1 MRIIEEKQE
10 KRENVITAVMDKCC
24 RTEYPSGLLIL
35 YAIGTDDSLP
45 TERIRIDKWTD
56 IHSGDIDDVFTKKL
70 LRSAYPSVE
79 EFCKKY
85 SNTAA
90 WMIKFRDGM
99 TVSGRTEA
107 IVRIRT
113 EKERKEVVKILMKI
127 EDRTYRFH
135 DYPKHAVSYLTEKE
149 KVSLKSA
156 VRILDRLSVH
166 KDILDEFCGCVYSGE
181 YIQCADPVS
190 AGGYTAERL
199 MKELGL
205 RPAGAYN
212 TLADILKDQDG
223 TFNQIK
229 KGIRRK

>member
-35 YAIGTDDSLP
+35 YAIGTDDGLP

-70 LRSAYPSVE
+70 LRLAYPTVE

-90 WMIKFRDGM
+90 WMIKFHDGM
-99 TVSGRTEA
+99 TVTGWTGA

-113 EKERKEVVKILMKI
+113 EKERKEIIKMLMKI
-127 EDRTYRFH
+127 EDGTYRFH
-135 DYPKHAVSYLTEKE
+135 SYPEYAVSYLTEKE
-149 KVSLKSA
+149 NISLKSA
-156 VRILDRLSVH
+156 VRILDRLSIH
-166 KDILDEFCGCVYSGE
+166 KDILDEFCGCVRSGE
-181 YIQCADPVS
+181 YIPCADPVS
-190 AGGYTAERL
+190 AGGYTAEKL

-205 RPAGAYN
+205 HPAGAYN
-212 TLADILKDQDG
+212 MLADMLEDQDG
-223 TFNQIK
+223 TLSMIE

>member
-1 MRIIEEKQE
+1 MSSQ
-10 KRENVITAVMDKCC
+10 
-24 RTEYPSGLLIL
+24 
-35 YAIGTDDSLP
+35 
-45 TERIRIDKWTD
+45 
-56 IHSGDIDDVFTKKL
+56 KKL
-70 LRSAYPSVE
+70 LRLAYPTVE
-79 EFCKKY
+79 KFCKKY
-85 SNTAA
+85 SNAAA

-99 TVSGRTEA
+99 TVTGWTGA

-113 EKERKEVVKILMKI
+113 EKERKEIIKMLMKI
-127 EDRTYRFH
+127 EDGTYRFH
-135 DYPKHAVSYLTEKE
+135 SYPEYAVCYLTEKE

-156 VRILDRLSVH
+156 VRILDRLSAH
-166 KDILDEFCGCVYSGE
+166 KDILNEFCGCVRSGE

-212 TLADILKDQDG
+212 TLADILEDQDG